1 MKFSRVYIF
10 CILLFLLLVF
20 LSEYRMPKHFRWEP
34 TFSHNDKQP
43 FGCYVLDRV
52 LSASLPQGYTVN
64 RQTLYQLR
72 DLKQPHGILL
82 IADEMTNMTKT
93 DVKSVLT
100 LAEKGHRLLLVTSS
114 CGNLMED
121 TLRCHSYKRGTT
133 MPLVQYAKKG
143 LGRDTVEWLADHRYG
158 SRKYRFYPQLL
169 NSEMVVNDKKLFQT
183 DSVISRIL
191 SRVADSVQT
200 NLALAVTYPMGK
212 GSLTWVCTPLVFTNF
227 GILDAN
233 NHEYI
238 FRLLSEMGGLPVI
251 RTEAYGPA
259 VQAAEQTPLR
269 FIISQRPLRWALYLS
284 LLVVLLSMIFGFRRR
299 QRVIPVVEKPQ
310 NHLLEFVQL
319 IGTLYYQ
326 QRDCR
331 DELLQQSNKYKKIWK
346 KTTKKESPSQN
357 SQNE

>member
-10 CILLFLLLVF
+10 CILIFLLLVF

-43 FGCYVLDRV
+43 FGCYVLDSV

-64 RQTLYQLR
+64 RQTLYQMR

-82 IADEMTNMTKT
+82 IADDMTEMTKT

-100 LAEKGHRLLLVTSS
+100 LAEKGHRLLLVTGS
-114 CGNLMED
+114 CGRLMED
-121 TLRCHSYKRGTT
+121 TLRCHSYQRGSA

-143 LGRDTVEWLADHRYG
+143 FGRDTIEWFADHRYK
-158 SRKYRFYPQLL
+158 RREYRFYPQLL
-169 NSEMVVNDKKLFQT
+169 NHEMVVQT
-183 DSVISRIL
+183 DSIACRIL
-191 SRVADSVQT
+191 SSVVDT
-200 NLALAVTYPMGK
+200 VKSNLATAVTFPLGK
-212 GSLTWVCTPLVFTNF
+212 GSITWVCTPLIFTNF

-238 FRLLSEMGGLPVI
+238 FRLLTETGGLPVI

-326 QRDCR
+326 RRDCR

-346 KTTKKESPSQN
+346 KTTKKESLSPN

>member
-1 MKFSRVYIF
+1 MAFEGLSDK
-10 CILLFLLLVF
+10 LQGVF
-20 LSEYRMPKHFRWEP
+20 
-34 TFSHNDKQP
+34 
-43 FGCYVLDRV
+43 
-52 LSASLPQGYTVN
+52 
-64 RQTLYQLR
+64 
-72 DLKQPHGILL
+72 
-82 IADEMTNMTKT
+82 
-93 DVKSVLT
+93 
-100 LAEKGHRLLLVTSS
+100 
-114 CGNLMED
+114 
-121 TLRCHSYKRGTT
+121 
-133 MPLVQYAKKG
+133 KG
-143 LGRDTVEWLADHRYG
+143 L
-158 SRKYRFYPQLL
+158 K
-169 NSEMVVNDKKLFQT
+169 
-183 DSVISRIL
+183 
-191 SRVADSVQT
+191 
-200 NLALAVTYPMGK
+200 GK

>member
-1 MKFSRVYIF
+1 MKFSRIYIF

-34 TFSHNDKQP
+34 TFSHADKQP
-43 FGCYVLDRV
+43 FGCYVLDSI

-64 RQTLYQLR
+64 SQTLYQMR

-82 IADEMTNMTKT
+82 IADEMSEMTKT

-100 LAEKGHRLLLVTSS
+100 LAEKGHRLLLVTGS
-114 CGNLMED
+114 CGHLMED
-121 TLRCHSYKRGTT
+121 TLRCHSYQRGSS

-143 LGRDTVEWLADHRYG
+143 FGRDTIEWFADHRYE
-158 SRKYRFYPQLL
+158 RREYRFYPQLL
-169 NSEMVVNDKKLFQT
+169 NHEMVVQT
-183 DSVISRIL
+183 DSIACGIL
-191 SRVADSVQT
+191 SSVVDT
-200 NLALAVTYPMGK
+200 VKSNLATAVTFPMGK
-212 GSLTWVCTPLVFTNF
+212 GSITWVCTPLIFTNF

-238 FRLLSEMGGLPVI
+238 FRLLTETGGLPVI

-326 QRDCR
+326 RRDCR

-346 KTTKKESPSQN
+346 KTTKKESLSPN

>member
-1 MKFSRVYIF
+1 
-10 CILLFLLLVF
+10 
-20 LSEYRMPKHFRWEP
+20 
-34 TFSHNDKQP
+34 
-43 FGCYVLDRV
+43 
-52 LSASLPQGYTVN
+52 
-64 RQTLYQLR
+64 
-72 DLKQPHGILL
+72 
-82 IADEMTNMTKT
+82 
-93 DVKSVLT
+93 
-100 LAEKGHRLLLVTSS
+100 
-114 CGNLMED
+114 
-121 TLRCHSYKRGTT
+121 

-169 NSEMVVNDKKLFQT
+169 NSEMVVQT
-183 DSVISRIL
+183 DSVICRIL

-346 KTTKKESPSQN
+346 KTTKKESLSPN

>member
-1 MKFSRVYIF
+1 MKFSRIYIF

-34 TFSHNDKQP
+34 TFSHADKQP
-43 FGCYVLDRV
+43 FGCYVLDSI

-64 RQTLYQLR
+64 SQTLYQMR

-82 IADEMTNMTKT
+82 IADEMSEMTKT

-100 LAEKGHRLLLVTSS
+100 LAEKGHRLLLVTGS
-114 CGNLMED
+114 CGHLMED
-121 TLRCHSYKRGTT
+121 TLRCHSYQRGSS

-143 LGRDTVEWLADHRYG
+143 FGRDTIEWFADHRYE
-158 SRKYRFYPQLL
+158 RCEYCFYPQLL
-169 NSEMVVNDKKLFQT
+169 NHEMVVQT
-183 DSVISRIL
+183 DSIACWIL
-191 SRVADSVQT
+191 SNMVDTVKS
-200 NLALAVTYPMGK
+200 NLATAVTFPMGK
-212 GSLTWVCTPLVFTNF
+212 GSITWVCTPLIFTNF

-238 FRLLSEMGGLPVI
+238 FRLLTETGGLPVI
-251 RTEAYGPA
+251 RTEAYVPA
-259 VQAAEQTPLR
+259 VQMAEQTPLR

-326 QRDCR
+326 RRDCR

-346 KTTKKESPSQN
+346 KTTKKESLSQN

>member
-43 FGCYVLDRV
+43 FGCYVLDSV

-64 RQTLYQLR
+64 RQTLYQMR
-72 DLKQPHGILL
+72 NLKQPHGIVVL
-82 IADEMTNMTKT
+82 ADELSMSKT
-93 DVKSVLT
+93 DVNSVLT
-100 LAEKGHRLLLVTSS
+100 LAEKGHRLLLVTNS
-114 CGNLMED
+114 CGQLLED
-121 TLRCHSYKRGTT
+121 TLRCHTYQRGST
-133 MPLVQYAKKG
+133 MPLVEYAKKG
-143 LGRDTVEWLADHRYG
+143 FGRDTIEWLADHRYD
-158 SRKYRFYPQLL
+158 RREYRFYPQLL
-169 NSEMVVNDKKLFQT
+169 SSELHPDSCSCRLLSASECHKT
-183 DSVISRIL
+183 DSDTTYSCIK
-191 SRVADSVQT
+191 
-200 NLALAVTYPMGK
+200 AVRFTIGK
-212 GSLTWVCTPLVFTNF
+212 GSITWACTPLVFTNF

-238 FRLLSEMGGLPVI
+238 FRLLSEMGGLLVI
-251 RTEAYGPA
+251 RTEAYVAA

-326 QRDCR
+326 RHDCR

-346 KTTKKESPSQN
+346 KTTKKESLLQN